1 MIATIFQ
8 LLKKKLIQGNITT
21 DFKGK
26 DMSTTG
32 IIGPRE
38 YQVASSYERDNE
50 YFLFSKN
57 IFLIGW
63 AAFTLSKVWFMDSDI
78 KVMRALVVTES

>member
-1 MIATIFQ
+1 M
-8 LLKKKLIQGNITT
+8 KKLIQGNTTT

-26 DMSTTG
+26 DMSMTG

-38 YQVASSYERDNE
+38 YQMAPYCERDNE
-50 YFLFSKN
+50 YFLFSKK
-57 IFLIGW
+57 IFFIGC
-63 AAFTLSKVWFMDSDI
+63 AAFTLSKVWFMESDI